1 MQVNLIT
8 MATIGVM
15 LVRFDS
21 WTRYLNVSL
30 SWCELSVVLQMA

>member
-1 MQVNLIT
+1 MRVNLIT

-21 WTRYLNVSL
+21 WTRYLNMSL
-30 SWCELSVVLQMA
+30 SWHELNVRM